1 MALTLWVPLSAGTVD
16 DPLEDRDTFLAG
28 MRSRLRADASI
39 LGAYAYTRSVVE
51 QTLDRDGR
59 VKETHTRV
67 FEVRPLPDE
76 PEGHR
81 WMTMKDGVPTPP
93 EERQRLEAEYHSK
106 LARARRRIATESA
119 GDRQRRLA
127 RAAEREREGR
137 ETIDDVLS
145 LYTLDLKGREVINGV
160 RTRLVTFEGRPGA
173 RPRTR
178 AGGLLRSVTGRA
190 WFSEAE
196 YELVRLE
203 AKAGRPI
210 RYGWGILAR
219 IDEGSSA
226 VLDRRPVQ
234 DGTWLPEQYAFTA
247 TGRLLLV
254 RGLARQATVTFS
266 NYRRLPAAGS
276 GE

>member
-1 MALTLWVPLSAGTVD
+1 VD
-16 DPLEDRDTFLAG
+16 DPLEARDTFLAG
-28 MRSRLRADASI
+28 MRTRLRADASI
-39 LGAYAYTRSVVE
+39 LGEYAYTRSVVE
-51 QTLDRDGR
+51 RTLGGDGR

-67 FEVRPLPDE
+67 FEVRPFPDD

-93 EERQRLEAEYHSK
+93 VEQQRLEAEYQSR
-106 LARARRRIATESA
+106 LARARRRLATESA

-127 RAAEREREGR
+127 RAAERDRESR
-137 ETIDDVLS
+137 ETVEDVLS
-145 LYTLDLKGREVINGV
+145 IYALDVQGREVISGV
-160 RTRLVTFEGRPGA
+160 RTRLVTFEGRPDA

-178 AGGLLRSVTGRA
+178 AGGLLKNVTGRA

-203 AKAGRPI
+203 ARATRPI

-226 VLDRRPVQ
+226 VIDRRPVQ

-266 NYRRLPAAGS
+266 NYRRMPAVGS
-276 GE
+276 VE